1 MFSLKRWMT
10 LWIICSAYFCAGTG
24 NARRSADAIPR
35 HLQGQ
40 NRIHVRRRSLACVEQ
55 WRRGSPDH
63 LPCRGRELFPKFS
76 PDGKWIAFTAQYDG
90 NFKFAL
96 YGLDSKWLIENKGVQ
111 PEIVIENR
119 PDLVV
124 KGQDPQLEKAME
136 MVMKEIQANPK
147 KLPPRPPDLPAYP
160 EGPGM

>member
-1 MFSLKRWMT
+1 MFSLKRWSV
-10 LWIICSAYFCAGTG
+10 LWVVCVTCLSLGQQMPEGRLMRFPDIYRDKIAFMYGGDLWLASSNGG
-24 NARRSADAIPR
+24 VARQITSHP
-35 HLQGQ
+35 
-40 NRIHVRRRSLACVEQ
+40 
-55 WRRGSPDH
+55 
-63 LPCRGRELFPKFS
+63 GRELFPKFS